1 MPMNVDNDFV
11 ALKIKV
17 EEAHGY
23 LFSKGGVR
31 DRMGDFITRKN
42 VWSFLTLT
50 FALLVLAFITINN
63 MWADSK
69 CLPEKVEK
77 IETASANH
85 ETRLSVT
92 EMKNIEI
99 ERRVTNVEKTQTRIL
114 ENTETIINKI
124 SK

>member
-1 MPMNVDNDFV
+1 MPMNVDNEFTTM
-11 ALKIKV
+11 KIKV
-17 EEAHGY
+17 EEAHEY

-31 DRMGDFITRKN
+31 DKMGDYITKKN
-42 VWSFLTLT
+42 VWSVLTLV
-50 FALLVLAFITINN
+50 FAVLILAFITINN

-69 CLPEKVEK
+69 CLPDKVEK
-77 IETASANH
+77 IEAAAANH

-92 EMKNIEI
+92 EMKSIEI